1 MSLIPSESAS
11 FPDLL
16 GRRLGASKK
25 SNWRLPVVPE
35 AEQKPP
41 PKAEPEAPSQPPPAS
56 PPAGR
61 QSFPKPAPAVA
72 PPAPAA
78 AASPPLPVR
87 EAPAQALHPVPLP
100 PIPSARGPVDP
111 APPARVEERKAI
123 KSPPRVL
130 ETERQ
135 RMAATEA
142 GRSVVPAPRMPLAK
156 PRQRP
161 RPVLQP
167 RAWDPPAQ
175 AKTAP
180 GIFGAKQNAGNV
192 RPESRKSAPPSS
204 DVQPYL
210 PLKPMD
216 GGPEDET
223 LWDDPVPWPNLP
235 RRQRAKM
242 IRFLIIEAIALLI
255 LIVSV
260 NVALSNRA
268 PDDWIAVV
276 AKAMTIA
283 MAIVLAVVPIL
294 FFGLPKTLPRD
305 RP

>member
-25 SNWRLPVVPE
+25 SNWRLPVLPE

-41 PKAEPEAPSQPPPAS
+41 PEAEPKAPSQPPPAS

-61 QSFPKPAPAVA
+61 QGFPKRAPAVV
-72 PPAPAA
+72 PPAPPA
-78 AASPPLPVR
+78 AASPPLSVR
-87 EAPAQALHPVPLP
+87 KAPAQALRPVPFPSIP
-100 PIPSARGPVDP
+100 PARGPVDP
-111 APPARVEERKAI
+111 ASPARVEEKKAI

-135 RMAATEA
+135 RMAATDA

-167 RAWDPPAQ
+167 RPLAPPAP
-175 AKTAP
+175 AKSAA
-180 GIFGAKQNAGNV
+180 GNFGAKQNAAHV

-210 PLKPMD
+210 PQQPMD

-223 LWDDPVPWPNLP
+223 LWDDPMPWPDLA
-235 RRQRAKM
+235 RRGRSKLTQ
-242 IRFLIIEAIALLI
+242 FLIIEGIALLI

-268 PDDWIAVV
+268 PDDWIAVI
-276 AKAMTIA
+276 AKAMTIT
-283 MAIVLAVVPIL
+283 MAIVLAVVPII
-294 FFGLPKTLPRD
+294 FFGLPETLPRE
-305 RP
+305 RR